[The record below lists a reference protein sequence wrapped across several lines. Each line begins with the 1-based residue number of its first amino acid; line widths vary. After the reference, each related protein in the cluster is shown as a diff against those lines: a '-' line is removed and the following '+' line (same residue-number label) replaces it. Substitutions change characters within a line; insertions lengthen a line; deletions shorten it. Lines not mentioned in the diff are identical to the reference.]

1 MKIRPI
7 KNIIIVF
14 SLVVNLIMAVIFFT
28 PLTEELYK
36 PLLVNEPL
44 RKSEAIIVLSG
55 DGYACGVLGMLTMTR
70 INKALEVYRGKWAD
84 KILCVGG
91 KWFPKINKSISEI
104 MKEHLIL
111 YGVPEQNIIVC
122 DKARGTYKDI
132 NYTLELFDKKINFN
146 NTIFVTSSFHT
157 YRVKRILQKKG
168 IKAIVVSAEKYEL
181 YPNFW
186 ATRFDLFK
194 IVVREY
200 LAIFYSK
207 IYGWI

>member
-14 SLVVNLIMAVIFFT
+14 SLIINLIMAVIFFT

-55 DGYACGVLGMLTMTR
+55 DGYSCGVLGMLTMTR
-70 INKALEVYRGKWAD
+70 INKALEVYRDKWAD
-84 KILCVGG
+84 EILCVGG
-91 KWFPKINKSISEI
+91 KWFPKINKSISEV
-104 MKEHLIL
+104 MKEYLIL
-111 YGVPEQNIIVC
+111 YGIPEKNISVC
-122 DKARGTYKDI
+122 DETNGTYYDI
-132 NYTLELFDKKINFN
+132 NYMLKKFDKRFNFN
-146 NTIFVTSSFHT
+146 NAIFVTSSFHT
-157 YRVKRILQKKG
+157 YRVKRILQKQG
-168 IKAIVVSAEKYEL
+168 IKAIVVSAEQYEL

-194 IVVREY
+194 IIVREY
-200 LAIFYSK
+200 LAIFCSK
-207 IYGWI
+207 IKGWI